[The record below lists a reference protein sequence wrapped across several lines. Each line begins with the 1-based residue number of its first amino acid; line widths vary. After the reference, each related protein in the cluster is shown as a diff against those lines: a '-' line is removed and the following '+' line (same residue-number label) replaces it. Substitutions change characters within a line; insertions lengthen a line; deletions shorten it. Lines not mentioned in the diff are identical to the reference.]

1 MLDYASFVKNFKE
14 RLSVHLEVLT
24 NQVELTNEDLFCPNI
39 SCNAKTREFKVN
51 EKLYDS
57 RRIVIPVNIG
67 DLCIQSY
74 FGWTRFTNTSF
85 SFERKLNDRYE
96 CGLMFVLLPKAKYVH
111 FVKPGHSLIHTAFL
125 LSGFK
130 FKDQRQIIFDEV
142 CQTFVLLNKKVFS
155 AYYNAYKIVCNRGA
169 EVKWDSPIVLDEL
182 FNYGFNISARSQ
194 TSLEEAMLRLKSD
207 ASAI

>member
-1 MLDYASFVKNFKE
+1 MLDYASFVENFKE

-39 SCNAKTREFKVN
+39 SCNAKTQEFKVN

-57 RRIVIPVNIG
+57 RRIAIPVNIG

-111 FVKPGHSLIHTAFL
+111 FVNPGHSLLHNAFL

-130 FKDQRQIIFDEV
+130 FKDQRQIIFEEV
-142 CQTFVLLNKKVFS
+142 AQSFVVLNKNIFL
-155 AYYNAYKIVCNRGA
+155 AYYSAYKIVCNKEQ
-169 EVKWDSPIVLDEL
+169 EVNWDSPAVLDKL
-182 FNYGFNISARSQ
+182 FDYGFNISARTHACLKEA
-194 TSLEEAMLRLKSD
+194 TSKLELD
-207 ASAI
+207 ASVL